1 MEDKG
6 LVFEGVVVN
15 AFKGA
20 MFTVRMDNG
29 HEVLA
34 SVCGR
39 IRKNM
44 IRIIPGDRCLVE
56 LSEYDLSRGRIVRRI
71 G

>member
-1 MEDKG
+1 MADKG
-6 LVFEGVVVN
+6 LVFEGIVVN
-15 AFKGA
+15 TFKGA
-20 MFTVRMDNG
+20 MFTVKLDND

-34 SVCGR
+34 SICGR

-44 IRIIPGDRCLVE
+44 IRVLPGDRCLVE
-56 LSEYDLSRGRIVRRI
+56 LSEYDLKRGRIVRRL